1 MLRFWLTIG
10 VLVFL
15 AHTTQAVDYYVSP
28 SGSDTNSGT
37 VLGQAFKTIQ
47 QAANLAQPGDNVYIC
62 GGTYRESVTVPRS
75 GTAGAPIN
83 FQPYAGQQVTITGL
97 DTLNASWTN
106 YSGPIY
112 SSTPGSGISQVFI
125 NGKVVNQAQWPNPV
139 YNNPLRSKFATVATG
154 SVDSV
159 NSTATI
165 TSNNLSGVADGT
177 FSGAK
182 VSIRSGN
189 SGSSGNA
196 EYVFFQG
203 ANVTQIGTSLTYQWP
218 PPTHPTGVGSYYNP
232 AANNAYYVYGSV
244 AAISAGNQWYN
255 DAATGKLYIQ
265 TASGATPAGSNIEV
279 RKRMNGFDVNGQ
291 SYVNVSG
298 IRFKAANVLV
308 TGDHNV
314 VNNCQI
320 LYPTPFQDPKDWYS
334 IPGVTVSGQYNTIKN
349 SEIGYTWGD
358 GVSVLNANNTVDNC
372 VIHDVDWSGGGSA
385 GVKVAALLTQAASV
399 ANNAITN
406 NTIYNCGRPDIN
418 SAGSKPEG
426 GYASNANLL
435 ISHNNVSR
443 FGYLCKDV
451 GAINWSYQ
459 VSADA
464 GDVVSYNVVHDS
476 RAPGGINVGIYMDA
490 GNAGN
495 SVHHNVVYGVQRG
508 LIENAITGWTC
519 ENNNVY
525 NNTLWGITGYA
536 MTPGTTSG
544 FTNCNTWNNICNTIS
559 GGGGT
564 SWCGNATKNL
574 TTSTNQFVNSAAGD
588 YRLSSSSVAAVNYG
602 TTIGGLPSVPDG
614 TPDAGA
620 FEYGQPGWTAGA
632 SFKTW
637 TFANQVDVP
646 ISSAFYV
653 AQTAPT
659 TTVTSGTLTVG
670 NTSSTANRDNRA
682 FLKFDLSS
690 LSGKTITSAVFR
702 LYENNTPSDGTKG
715 VSLYKVTSNW
725 VDYSSTTVDLASKMS
740 FYDQANLDLYTDVD
754 ITSIVQGWL
763 ANPATN
769 FGLSLRSDY
778 EGSTL
783 TAKYFEGLYGVT
795 IPELLVTYAV
805 PEPAV
810 AVLLGLAAL
819 AGLGLWTGRRV

>member
-1 MLRFWLTIG
+1 MARAWAALVVVVLLTRP
-10 VLVFL
+10 
-15 AHTTQAVDYYVSP
+15 AEAVDYYVSP
-28 SGSDTNSGT
+28 GGSDGNSGT
-37 VLGQAFKTIQ
+37 ALGQAFKTIQ

-62 GGTYRESVTVPRS
+62 GGTYRESVTMPRS
-75 GTAGAPIN
+75 GTAAAPIN

-97 DTLNASWTN
+97 DTLNTTWTD

-125 NGKVVNQAQWPNPV
+125 NGKLVTEARWPNPV
-139 YNNPLRSKFATVATG
+139 YTNPLRSKFATVATG
-154 SVDSV
+154 STGTG
-159 NSTATI
+159 TATI
-165 TSNNLSGVADGT
+165 TSNNLNGVADGT
-177 FSGAK
+177 FNGAK
-182 VSIRSGN
+182 MSIRSGN

-203 ANVTQIGTSLTYQWP
+203 DNITQAGNSLTYQWP
-218 PPTHPTGVGSYYNP
+218 PADHSTGLGSYYNP
-232 AANNAYYVYGSV
+232 AANNVYYLYGSV

-265 TASGATPAGSNIEV
+265 TASGATPAGSTIEV
-279 RKRMNGFDVNGQ
+279 RKRQNGFDTNGQ
-291 SYVNVSG
+291 SYVNVTG
-298 IRFKAANVLV
+298 VQFKAANVQV
-308 TGDHNV
+308 SGNCNS
-314 VNNCQI
+314 VNKCQI
-320 LYPTPFQDPKDWYS
+320 LYPTPFQNPQDWYT
-334 IPGVTVSGQYNTIKN
+334 INGVTVSGQHNTIKN
-349 SEIGYTWGD
+349 SEIGYAWGD
-358 GVSVLNANNTVDNC
+358 GVTLANSNNTVDNC
-372 VIHDVDWSGGGSA
+372 VIHDTNWVGGGSGGVQVRATA
-385 GVKVAALLTQAASV
+385 GGTVSDV

-406 NTIYNCGRPDIN
+406 CTIYNSGRASIASCGTYN
-418 SAGSKPEG
+418 NL
-426 GYASNANLL
+426 YVSNANLTV
-435 ISHNNVSR
+435 SNNNISR
-443 FGYLCKDV
+443 FAYLCKDA
-451 GAINWSYQ
+451 GGINWSYQ
-459 VSADA
+459 TAADG

-476 RAPGGINVGIYMDA
+476 RAPSGAINAGIYLDA
-490 GNAGN
+490 GNYGN
-495 SVHHNVVYGVQRG
+495 TVHHNVVYNCQRG
-508 LIENAITGWTC
+508 MIENAGFTGFVC

-525 NNTLWGITGYA
+525 NNTFWGISGWA

-544 FTNCNTWNNICNTIS
+544 FTNCNTWNNLCNTS
-559 GGGGT
+559 
-564 SWCGNATKNL
+564 SWCGTAVNNL
-574 TTSTNQFVNSAAGD
+574 STSTNQFVNSAAGD
-588 YRLSSSSVAAVNYG
+588 FRLKSGVAAINYG

-620 FEYGQPGWTAGA
+620 FEYGQPAWTAGA

-637 TFANQVDVP
+637 TFSNQVDVP

-653 AQTAPT
+653 AQNAPT

-670 NTSSTANRDNRA
+670 NTSSTVNRDNRA

-725 VDYSSTTVDLASKMS
+725 VDWSSTTVDPASKLS
-740 FYDQANLDLYTDVD
+740 FYDPANLDLYTDVD

-763 ANPATN
+763 SDPASN

-778 EGSTL
+778 EGSTQ

-805 PEPAV
+805 PEPGTLAM
-810 AVLLGLAAL
+810 LGLAL
-819 AGLGLWTGRRV
+819 AAGVRLLNRRRRSL